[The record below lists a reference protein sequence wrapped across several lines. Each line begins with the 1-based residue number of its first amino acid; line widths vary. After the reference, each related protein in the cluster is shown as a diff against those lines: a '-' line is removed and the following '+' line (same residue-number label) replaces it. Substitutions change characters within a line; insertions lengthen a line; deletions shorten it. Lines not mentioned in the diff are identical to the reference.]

1 MFFLLTLG
9 YPLHA
14 PEAYI
19 PYFRKHNITTVIRL
33 NKKMYD
39 ARRFTE
45 SGFEHHDLF
54 FVDGSTPNDAI
65 VRKFLNICENA
76 EGAIAVHC
84 KGTSSNP
91 PSQCKKHCGW
101 LIIVGARH
109 FYGCSCIDC
118 AQCPVI
124 AQLKALPLFI
134 TFSWSGEDWHSD
146 RLLHDETLLPECCGG
161 HCLDTDL
168 PTRVHHWASAELC

>member
-1 MFFLLTLG
+1 M
-9 YPLHA
+9 HA

-19 PYFRKHNITTVIRL
+19 PYFRNHNVTAIIRL

-54 FVDGSTPNDAI
+54 FVDGSTPNDSI

-84 KGTSSNP
+84 KGQISHTAKNILAIHTWSRINCP
-91 PSQCKKHCGW
+91 
-101 LIIVGARH
+101 
-109 FYGCSCIDC
+109 
-118 AQCPVI
+118 QCPVTCRI
-124 AQLKALPLFI
+124 YLTPLFPL
-134 TFSWSGEDWHSD
+134 FSWSGEDWYSD
-146 RLLHDETLLPECCGG
+146 WLLYDETLPTDCCRS
-161 HCLDTDL
+161 HRLDTDL